1 MIKNTETNNDR
12 ELLRHCSLRVLE
24 LANNSVE
31 LYGLLSGLSG
41 AVLSLAYLSK
51 HSDIISND
59 DISLLIDRAA
69 TYLKNPT
76 SDTICDGTTG
86 VCWLLRLLAKEG
98 IVDVDDIDEVLED
111 IDKLNVAFLGR
122 ELEIGNIDY
131 LHGAIGMAH
140 YLLYFGIEKESVAE
154 AVVRT
159 LKASAE
165 EDSSGRIRWK
175 KATYTGG
182 SERENV
188 YNLGLS
194 HGMAAIVYLL
204 AEIYETTNNEEALRL
219 LKGSVKYFSEIFDKN
234 SMLPYSFPSWIPI
247 EPVDPSKIRPGGRL
261 AWCYGDVGVS
271 FGLLKAARVLKDD
284 SLYAMAIKT
293 LEKTLDYGTP
303 IMDWCFCH
311 GAAGLYYM
319 YKKVY
324 SYTGLPRF
332 EAAAKACKKRLY
344 EMQADILQSD
354 SLGVLQGIP
363 GVILSLLDRDNQTP
377 DSWDAVI
384 LLNAI

>member
-234 SMLPYSFPSWIPI
+234 SMLPF
-247 EPVDPSKIRPGGRL
+247 L
-261 AWCYGDVGVS
+261 
-271 FGLLKAARVLKDD
+271 D
-284 SLYAMAIKT
+284 S
-293 LEKTLDYGTP
+293 D
-303 IMDWCFCH
+303 
-311 GAAGLYYM
+311 
-319 YKKVY
+319 
-324 SYTGLPRF
+324 
-332 EAAAKACKKRLY
+332 
-344 EMQADILQSD
+344 
-354 SLGVLQGIP
+354 
-363 GVILSLLDRDNQTP
+363 
-377 DSWDAVI
+377 
-384 LLNAI
+384 

>member
-1 MIKNTETNNDR
+1 MIKDTESNND
-12 ELLRHCSLRVLE
+12 EEFLRHCSSRVLE

-31 LYGLLSGLSG
+31 LFGLLSGLSG

-51 HSDIISND
+51 YTDIISSD
-59 DISLLIDRAA
+59 DISLLINRTAA
-69 TYLKNPT
+69 YLKNPT

-98 IVDVDDIDEVLED
+98 VVEVDDIDDVLED

-122 ELEIGNIDY
+122 ELEIGNIDF

-140 YLLYFGIEKESVAE
+140 YLLYFGIDKDFVAKS
-154 AVVRT
+154 VVRT

-165 EDSSGRIRWK
+165 EDPSGRIRWK

-182 SERENV
+182 SEREDV

-204 AEIYETTNNEEALRL
+204 AEIYETTNDEEARRL
-219 LKGSVKYFSEIFDKN
+219 LEGTVKYYSDIFDNN
-234 SMLPYSFPSWIPI
+234 SILPYAFPSWIPI
-247 EPVDPSKIRPGGRL
+247 GPVDSSKTRPGGRL

-271 FGLLKAARVLKDD
+271 FGLLKAARVLKDE

-293 LEKTLDYGTP
+293 LEKTLDYGVP
-303 IMDWCFCH
+303 ITDWCFCH

-324 SYTGLPRF
+324 SFTGAPRF
-332 EAAAKACKKRLY
+332 EAAAKACKRRLY
-344 EMQADILQSD
+344 DMQADVLKSD

-363 GVILSLLDRDNQTP
+363 GVILSLLDRDIQTQ
-377 DSWDAVI
+377 DSWDAI
-384 LLNAI
+384 LLLNAI